1 MDLKQLTLRQCIKS
15 TWNIL
20 VSYYVLNC
28 YKYWLTLL
36 DKLKTVVNGNVLNYS
51 GEVEMIFLLTQYFIH
66 RVAKSSLGVDITPIK
81 NGTCMSWKKL
91 KNDQKQTFVF
101 CSRHFF
107 FVMRN
112 VFKSLLISRQ
122 LIWYFCNLTAK
133 RAMVFL
139 IIIMTLY
146 SYCTKRTTDAN
157 FIRKMISISKHIQL
171 VDECLNL
178 FFCVSK
184 SFCFL

>member
-20 VSYYVLNC
+20 VSDYVLNC

-36 DKLKTVVNGNVLNYS
+36 DKLKTVVNGNVFNYS

-66 RVAKSSLGVDITPIK
+66 RVAKSSLRVDIAPIK

-91 KNDQKQTFVF
+91 KTIRNKHLSFALDI
-101 CSRHFF
+101 F

-146 SYCTKRTTDAN
+146 SY
-157 FIRKMISISKHIQL
+157 
-171 VDECLNL
+171 
-178 FFCVSK
+178 
-184 SFCFL
+184 

>member
-20 VSYYVLNC
+20 VSDYVLNC

-36 DKLKTVVNGNVLNYS
+36 DKLKTVVNGNVFNYS

-91 KNDQKQTFVF
+91 KKTVRNKHLSFALDI
-101 CSRHFF
+101 FF

-122 LIWYFCNLTAK
+122 LIWYFCNLTA
-133 RAMVFL
+133 MVFL

-146 SYCTKRTTDAN
+146 SYCTIRTTDAN
-157 FIRKMISISKHIQL
+157 LIRIMISISKHIQL

-178 FFCVSK
+178 YFYVSK
-184 SFCFL
+184 PCCFI

>member
-36 DKLKTVVNGNVLNYS
+36 DKLKTVVNGNVFNYS

-91 KNDQKQTFVF
+91 KKTIRNKQLSFALDI
-101 CSRHFF
+101 FF
-107 FVMRN
+107 LSWEM
-112 VFKSLLISRQ
+112 
-122 LIWYFCNLTAK
+122 
-133 RAMVFL
+133 
-139 IIIMTLY
+139 
-146 SYCTKRTTDAN
+146 
-157 FIRKMISISKHIQL
+157 
-171 VDECLNL
+171 CLNHYWYL
-178 FFCVSK
+178 DNWYGISAIKRRNERWLYIHIVPK
-184 SFCFL
+184 EQRMRTL

>member
-20 VSYYVLNC
+20 HVVSYYVLNC

-36 DKLKTVVNGNVLNYS
+36 DKLKTVVNRNILNYS

-91 KNDQKQTFVF
+91 KTIRNKHLSFALDI
-101 CSRHFF
+101 FF
-107 FVMRN
+107 LSWEM
-112 VFKSLLISRQ
+112 
-122 LIWYFCNLTAK
+122 
-133 RAMVFL
+133 
-139 IIIMTLY
+139 
-146 SYCTKRTTDAN
+146 
-157 FIRKMISISKHIQL
+157 
-171 VDECLNL
+171 CLNHYWYL
-178 FFCVSK
+178 DNWYGISAI
-184 SFCFL
+184 

>member
-1 MDLKQLTLRQCIKS
+1 
-15 TWNIL
+15 
-20 VSYYVLNC
+20 
-28 YKYWLTLL
+28 
-36 DKLKTVVNGNVLNYS
+36 
-51 GEVEMIFLLTQYFIH
+51 MIFLLTQYFIH

-91 KNDQKQTFVF
+91 KNGQKQTFVF
-101 CSRHFF
+101 CSRHV

-146 SYCTKRTTDAN
+146 SYYTKRTTDAN

-178 FFCVSK
+178 YFYVSK
-184 SFCFL
+184 PCCFI